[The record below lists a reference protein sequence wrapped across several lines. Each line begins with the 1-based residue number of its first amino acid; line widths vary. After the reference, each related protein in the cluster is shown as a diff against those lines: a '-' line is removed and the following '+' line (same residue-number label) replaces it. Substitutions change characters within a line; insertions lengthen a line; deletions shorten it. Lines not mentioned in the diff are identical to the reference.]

1 MALTR
6 TTFPIA
12 ILLCAAPML
21 LGGCGVIQWIE
32 SLGDEDDSVPVT
44 RPTAVDANAA
54 EALANVSDGAEANE
68 DPTGGGTAIDAPVDT
83 KTTPADP
90 VDANGPDGGDP
101 NAAQADPNARGV
113 QVVSGGSLRINDEF
127 IRPEEIVR
135 YASPRL
141 SALPKGL
148 SPADFRRRA
157 AQILGDTI
165 QQRIHMTLVLGQAR
179 EKLTE
184 QQDGWVKAK
193 VQDYKRSLVAQA
205 GSVEKLR
212 DDLEKRHT
220 TLKQVLDARR
230 DQLQYQIFLQ
240 ARFESAIVITR
251 RKLLQ
256 YYRANQ
262 DEFASPKRVQFR
274 LITIPRGD
282 DDQSKADAMKTA
294 RKAMD
299 RIRNGETFAEVA
311 KDISKGPRRGK
322 GGLWP
327 KMGQGEFAVKP
338 VDKALF
344 EMKEDEVSEIIETDS
359 ALFIAKAVEVDEARV
374 APFEEAQKGIAEKLR
389 SKQEKALHEEYF
401 SHLYENANVQ
411 RSEDFLTKVLQLA
424 EERFHRH

>member
-12 ILLCAAPML
+12 ILLCAASML

-44 RPTAVDANAA
+44 RPTTVDANAA
-54 EALANVSDGAEANE
+54 EALANVPEGADANE
-68 DPTGGGTAIDAPVDT
+68 DPTGGGTATDAPADAKV
-83 KTTPADP
+83 TPADP
-90 VDANGPDGGDP
+90 VDANAPDGGDT
-101 NAAQADPNARGV
+101 NAAQADPNAQGV
-113 QVVSGGSLRINDEF
+113 QVVSGGSLRVNDEF
-127 IRPEEIVR
+127 ISPEEIVR

-148 SPADFRRRA
+148 PLADFRRRA
-157 AQILGDTI
+157 AQVLGDTI

-184 QQDGWVKAK
+184 QQSGWVKAK

-220 TLKQVLDARR
+220 TLDQVLDARR

-256 YYRANQ
+256 YYRTNQ
-262 DEFASPKRVQFR
+262 EEFASPKRVQFR
-274 LITIPRGD
+274 LITIPLGSD
-282 DDQSKADAMKTA
+282 KDAKDQAMESA

-299 RIRNGETFAEVA
+299 RIRNGQSFAKVA
-311 KDISKGPRRGK
+311 KDVSKGPRRAK

-327 KMGQGEFAVKP
+327 KMGQGEFAVNP

-359 ALFIAKAVEVDEARV
+359 ALFIAKAVDVDQASV
-374 APFEEAQKGIAEKLR
+374 APFEEAQKSIAAKLR
-389 SKQEKALHEEYF
+389 GKQEKALHEEYF
-401 SHLYENANVQ
+401 SHLYEGANVQ

-424 EERFHRH
+424 EEKFHRH

>member
-1 MALTR
+1 
-6 TTFPIA
+6 
-12 ILLCAAPML
+12 ML

-44 RPTAVDANAA
+44 RPTTVDANAA
-54 EALANVSDGAEANE
+54 QALANVPEGGDANE
-68 DPTGGGTAIDAPVDT
+68 HPTAGGAATDATADGDG
-83 KTTPADP
+83 TPADP
-90 VDANGPDGGDP
+90 VDANAPRGGDP
-101 NAAQADPNARGV
+101 NAAQVDPNAQGV

-127 IRPEEIVR
+127 ISPEEIVR

-141 SALPKGL
+141 SAMPKGL
-148 SPADFRRRA
+148 STPNFRRRA
-157 AQILGDTI
+157 AQVLGDTI

-220 TLKQVLDARR
+220 TLDQVLDARR

-256 YYRANQ
+256 YYRTNQ
-262 DEFASPKRVQFR
+262 EEFASPKRVQFR
-274 LITIPRGD
+274 LITIPLGSD
-282 DDQSKADAMKTA
+282 EDARNQARESA
-294 RKAMD
+294 RKAMG
-299 RIRNGETFAEVA
+299 RIRNGQSFAEVA
-311 KDISKGPRRGK
+311 KDVSKGPRRAK

-344 EMKEDEVSEIIETDS
+344 EMKEDQLSEIIETDS
-359 ALFIAKAVEVDEARV
+359 ALFIVKAVDVDQARV
-374 APFEEAQKGIAEKLR
+374 APFEEAQKSIAEKLR

-401 SHLYENANVQ
+401 SHLYESANVQ